1 MEKDTIDIKDTITT
15 TEVDSGIYQKMKNEY
30 KEILTW
36 DIALPIG
43 FSWFIFLIVF
53 FKKKLQKIIRLKQYQ
68 RTKSKIKEKTNNFIS
83 IAENLSLEKDF
94 FRVETFDLEEPF
106 IIPFPNTK
114 RNELIECDFNPQ
126 FPYNKNKSLK
136 ESLNNYIKTYYG
148 EKIIYKQTEFSIEG
162 FINKIAED
170 TADNFIRQIKDRK
183 VRFNKYLFGVYD
195 IRKREN
201 KSNIYV
207 YQSDYF
213 TFKCTTNIFNALKGL
228 APIAELPFH
237 KEDFKISEIRP
248 FLNSIGVGGFLIINR
263 GMGDEIVVALRGNS
277 CDSGGYW
284 HFAFDETFTSDDKKE
299 NYSIKECL
307 KRALVEELGILAEE
321 QQKSLP
327 EDQIVILDAGIIRT
341 EENDNRFEFEVCA
354 YARICFSKEYTF
366 DDFIKGYR
374 FAKDAE
380 LETRCLDFIAINQID
395 NFIETHKMSPEAK
408 ALLKNIQ
415 TIYQQKVLKT
425 DNEGFKS
432 LLND

>member
-30 KEILTW
+30 KDILVW
-36 DIALPIG
+36 DIISPIL
-43 FSWFIFLIVF
+43 FSWVIFLIVF
-53 FKKKLQKIIRLKQYQ
+53 CKKELYKKIRLKQYQ
-68 RTKSKIKEKTNNFIS
+68 KAKKRIKNKTDNFIS
-83 IAENLSLEKDF
+83 IAENLSLDEDF

-106 IIPFPNTK
+106 IIPFPETK
-114 RNELIECDFNPQ
+114 RDELIECDFNPQ

-136 ESLNNYIKTYYG
+136 EALDNYIKTYYG
-148 EKIIYKQTEFSIEG
+148 EKITYKQTEFSIEG
-162 FINKIAED
+162 FINKIAEE
-170 TADNFIRQIKDRK
+170 TSDNFIKQIKERK

-195 IRKREN
+195 IRIREN
-201 KSNIYV
+201 KHNIYV

-213 TFKCTTNIFNALKGL
+213 TFKCITNIFNSLKNL
-228 APIAELPFH
+228 VPIAEPPFL

-248 FLNSIGVGGFLIINR
+248 FLNSIGIGGFLIINR
-263 GMGDEIVVALRGNS
+263 GMGDEIVVALRGNN

-327 EDQIVILDAGIIRT
+327 ENQIVILNAGIIHT
-341 EENDNRFEFEVCA
+341 GENDNRFEFEVCA
-354 YARICFSKEYTF
+354 YARICFSKQYTF
-366 DDFIKGYR
+366 NDFIKGYR

-395 NFIETHKMSPEAK
+395 SFIKTHKMSPEAK

-425 DNEGFKS
+425 DNEGFKF